1 MQQNTIIC
9 TLYSLNSY
17 TKLAV
22 FDCVNN
28 TCIHRAVVSSRC
40 TFCASNLGKK
50 IRSII
55 RNISQLIRSVLQV
68 KLHKC
73 IRALTF
79 YEKSHWI
86 LRHRPKWSVLIRQ
99 NLLDGLSRLIVPLL
113 RSLWLTE
120 TATEAPMAAFTDAE
134 WIRKWSDDV
143 RRRNRKFTIPTF
155 FNGLEYKQ
163 KNCNLTLFGSPLPLL
178 YILF

>member
-1 MQQNTIIC
+1 MTANQIARTTIDLKLNATDYDHFC

-50 IRSII
+50 IRSTI
-55 RNISQLIRSVLQV
+55 RNISQLIRSVIQV

-99 NLLDGLSRLIVPLL
+99 NLLDGLSRLIVTYGNSN
-113 RSLWLTE
+113 RSTYGSIHGCWMDKE
-120 TATEAPMAAFTDAE
+120 V
-134 WIRKWSDDV
+134 KW
-143 RRRNRKFTIPTF
+143 R
-155 FNGLEYKQ
+155 
-163 KNCNLTLFGSPLPLL
+163 C
-178 YILF
+178 